1 MYCTEDQGYDYR
13 LSWFMLRWILVHSC
27 LKWSDQVL
35 PTNTCKCTVD
45 NRKSILQIQEGL
57 QKIKNII
64 DIYILTKA
72 QFKNDS
78 DYYNSKGHRSNS
90 KQKINNSK
98 ITFTFSSTLLSY
110 VNITCYASD
119 LIMINAKM
127 ITKINYKFQNVKK
140 KE

>member
-1 MYCTEDQGYDYR
+1 M
-13 LSWFMLRWILVHSC
+13 
-27 LKWSDQVL
+27 

-72 QFKNDS
+72 QIKNDS
-78 DYYNSKGHRSNS
+78 DDYNSKGHRSNS

-110 VNITCYASD
+110 VNIICYASD

>member
-1 MYCTEDQGYDYR
+1 MIFI
-13 LSWFMLRWILVHSC
+13 S
-27 LKWSDQVL
+27 
-35 PTNTCKCTVD
+35 
-45 NRKSILQIQEGL
+45 
-57 QKIKNII
+57 
-64 DIYILTKA
+64 ILTKA

-78 DYYNSKGHRSNS
+78 DDYNSKGHRSNS

-140 KE
+140 KRINYRRKMTPLSTKHQRLGH

>member
-1 MYCTEDQGYDYR
+1 M
-13 LSWFMLRWILVHSC
+13 
-27 LKWSDQVL
+27 

-78 DYYNSKGHRSNS
+78 DDYNSKGHRSNS

-110 VNITCYASD
+110 VNIICYASD

-140 KE
+140 KRINYRRKMTPLSTKHQRLGH